1 MANLCSNLVL
11 YRKMFL
17 MAIVLGLGGTFFFGF
32 QVSMINFTSP
42 FVKKF
47 INDTWLERYNT
58 PIDDQSLMLLWS
70 FTVSIFSIG
79 GLTGTCLSGY
89 LSAKCGKKNCI
100 IFSSL
105 FMLVAAVIMG
115 TSKIANS
122 FEMILL
128 GRLLYGFNAGLGVC
142 IQGQYLAEIS
152 PKHLRGL
159 TNVTI
164 AVLANLGKFLGQ
176 LTGLHE
182 LLGTESLWPLLLAS
196 GGFLALLL
204 LITAPFFPESP
215 SYLLI
220 QKGDLEGCLKSLKQ
234 LWGEG
239 DHRAEVGDLLKE
251 QAATKEAKIMSV
263 LELFRD
269 RSMRCQVYLLIMV
282 ASTLPFSGVSAIY
295 FYSFDVF
302 RTAGFNEELSPYV
315 TLGVGACELCS
326 TIVCFFIIER
336 AGRRTLLLWGYGL
349 MIVALALLTTTLS
362 LQDRTFWLPYCNVA
376 LIFLYIVI
384 YGVGP
389 SGTTF
394 PVIAELFTQS
404 SRPAALVIGTTLH
417 WVELY
422 LIGMLF
428 PYLVSHLG
436 NFCFI
441 VFMGIMTISWVFIF
455 RFLPETKGMSLMDI
469 QMEFNHLKMGKNQ
482 PEYLE
487 KCTKL

>member
-1 MANLCSNLVL
+1 MASLCSNLVL
-11 YRKMFL
+11 YRKMIL
-17 MAIVLGLGGTFFFGF
+17 MTTVLGLGGSFHFGF
-32 QVSMINFTSP
+32 KVSMINF
-42 FVKKF
+42 
-47 INDTWLERYNT
+47 L
-58 PIDDQSLMLLWS
+58 
-70 FTVSIFSIG
+70 
-79 GLTGTCLSGY
+79 
-89 LSAKCGKKNCI
+89 
-100 IFSSL
+100 
-105 FMLVAAVIMG
+105 AAVIMG
-115 TSKIANS
+115 TSRIAKS

-176 LTGLHE
+176 LTGLRE
-182 LLGTESLWPLLLAS
+182 LLGTESLWPFLLAS
-196 GGFLALLL
+196 SGILALLL
-204 LITAPFFPESP
+204 LITVPFFPESP

-220 QKGDLEGCLKSLKQ
+220 QKGDMEGCLKSLKQ

-239 DHRAEVGDLLKE
+239 DHRAEVNDLLKE

-269 RSMRCQVYLLIMV
+269 RSMRCQIYLLIIV
-282 ASTLPFSGVSAIY
+282 AGTLPVSGVSVIY

-302 RTAGFNEELSPYV
+302 RTAGFSEELSPYV
-315 TLGVGACELCS
+315 TLGIGACELCS
-326 TIVCFFIIER
+326 TIVCCFIIE
-336 AGRRTLLLWGYGL
+336 L
-349 MIVALALLTTTLS
+349 ALAVLTTALS
-362 LQDRTFWLPYCNVA
+362 LQDRTFWIPYCNVA
-376 LIFLYIVI
+376 LIFLYIVL
-384 YGVGP
+384 YGR
-389 SGTTF
+389 TTL

-436 NFCFI
+436 NFCFL
-441 VFMGIMTISWVFIF
+441 VFMGIRTISWVLLFQ
-455 RFLPETKGMSLMDI
+455 FLPETEGRSLMDI
-469 QMEFNHLKMGKNQ
+469 QMEFNHLKMRKNP
-482 PEYLE
+482 PEDLE
-487 KCTKL
+487 NCTKL